1 MVTDQIG
8 QIIRWSRFHAIETMW
23 HTNVFLVIWF
33 DKKVSFESAFESFC
47 AMVKHFIVR
56 KAQ

>member
-23 HTNVFLVIWF
+23 HTNVFLVIWC
-33 DKKVSFESAFESFC
+33 DKKMSFESFW

>member
-33 DKKVSFESAFESFC
+33 DKKMSFESFW